1 MVAAIVHSAIARKM
15 LCNPVN
21 SLIADTEF
29 SCAVGILLR
38 ILKAGQAGREGA
50 LEQETV
56 SGLQNWLLQKYEAEI
71 SKEFDMPVQ
80 NLIVMIKEYHAE
92 NTPFDKRLKELFVLG
107 LEEEIHYPKGRFL

>member
-29 SCAVGILLR
+29 SCAAGMLLR
-38 ILKAGQAGREGA
+38 ILKVGQAGRESA

-56 SGLQNWLLQKYEAEI
+56 SGLQNWVLQNYEAEI
-71 SKEFDMPVQ
+71 SQEFDTPVQ
-80 NLIVMIKEYHAE
+80 NLIVMIKDYHVE
-92 NTPFDKRLKELFVLG
+92 DTPFEQRLKDLFLLG